1 MRNWE
6 VSMSQLTERAIEKSF
21 IRLLNEVPFDKI
33 TVKDIVED
41 CGINRNTFYYH
52 YEDIFDLLHKVFEKR
67 AAEVLAEG
75 IAQNDWQESFLRCTL
90 YALENRREI
99 YHIYN
104 SVDRCQLER
113 FLYNVAGEIM
123 LSYVR
128 AQAEGMQVSVDDIGT
143 IADFYK
149 CALVGIVLEWLDGGM
164 KQEPEEFIR
173 RVGFLQEGSIARML
187 ARAAQESGAQQQS
200 GA

>member
-1 MRNWE
+1 
-6 VSMSQLTERAIEKSF
+6 MSQLTEKAIEKSF
-21 IRLLNEVPFDKI
+21 VKLLKEVPFDKI

-52 YEDIFDLLHKVFEKR
+52 YEDIFDLLHRVFEKR

-90 YALENRREI
+90 YALENRKEI

-104 SVDRCQLER
+104 SIDRRQLEH
-113 FLYNVAGEIM
+113 FLYQVAGDIM

-128 AQAEGMQVSVDDIGT
+128 AQAERIKAPADDIVM

-149 CALVGIVLEWLDGGM
+149 CALVGLSLIH
-164 KQEPEEFIR
+164 I
-173 RVGFLQEGSIARML
+173 
-187 ARAAQESGAQQQS
+187 
-200 GA
+200 

>member
-1 MRNWE
+1 
-6 VSMSQLTERAIEKSF
+6 MSQLTERAIEKSF

-52 YEDIFDLLHKVFEKR
+52 YEDIYDLLHKVFEKR

-75 IAQNDWQESFLRCTL
+75 IAQNDWQEGFLRCTL
-90 YALENRREI
+90 YALENKKEI

-104 SVDRCQLER
+104 SIDRCQLEH

-128 AQAEGMQVSVDDIGT
+128 AQAEGVQVSGDDIGI

-173 RVGFLQEGSIARML
+173 RVGFLQEGGIARML

>member
-1 MRNWE
+1 
-6 VSMSQLTERAIEKSF
+6 MSQLTERAIEKSF

-41 CGINRNTFYYH
+41 CGIDRNTFYYH

>member
-1 MRNWE
+1 
-6 VSMSQLTERAIEKSF
+6 MSQLTERAIEKSF
-21 IRLLNEVPFDKI
+21 VRLLKEVPFDKI

-75 IAQNDWQESFLRCTL
+75 IAKNDWQESFLRCTL
-90 YALENRREI
+90 YALENRKEI

-104 SVDRCQLER
+104 SIDRRQLES
-113 FLYNVAGEIM
+113 FLYQVAGEIM

-128 AQAEGMQVSVDDIGT
+128 AHAEGMKVPEDDIVM
-143 IADFYK
+143 IAGFYK
-149 CALVGIVLEWLDGGM
+149 CALVGIVLEWLDDGM
-164 KQEPEEFIR
+164 KLEPEEFIR
-173 RVGFLQEGSIARML
+173 RIGYLQEDSIVRML
-187 ARAAQESGAQQQS
+187 ERAAQEET
-200 GA
+200 

>member
-1 MRNWE
+1 
-6 VSMSQLTERAIEKSF
+6 MSQLTERAIEKSF

-104 SVDRCQLER
+104 SVDRCQLEH
-113 FLYNVAGEIM
+113 FLYGVAGEIM

>member
-1 MRNWE
+1 
-6 VSMSQLTERAIEKSF
+6 MSQLTERAIEKSF
-21 IRLLNEVPFDKI
+21 VRLLNEMPFDKI

-75 IAQNDWQESFLRCTL
+75 TARNDWQEGFLRCTL
-90 YALENRREI
+90 YALENRKEI

-104 SVDRCQLER
+104 SVDRRQLER
-113 FLYNVAGEIM
+113 FLYQVAGDIM

-128 AQAEGMQVSVDDIGT
+128 TQAEGMKVPEDDIT
-143 IADFYK
+143 AIAGFYK
-149 CALVGIVLEWLDGGM
+149 CALVGIVLEWLDDGM

-173 RVGFLQEGSIARML
+173 HVGYLQEGSIARML
-187 ARAAQESGAQQQS
+187 ERAAQEKTSF
-200 GA
+200 

>member
-1 MRNWE
+1 
-6 VSMSQLTERAIEKSF
+6 MSQLTERAIEKSF

>member
-1 MRNWE
+1 MAEEYAQRE
-6 VSMSQLTERAIEKSF
+6 VRMSQLTERAIEKSF
-21 IRLLNEVPFDKI
+21 ISLLKEMPFDKI

-52 YEDIFDLLHKVFEKR
+52 YEDIFDLLHRVFEKR
-67 AAEVLAEG
+67 ADEVLAEG
-75 IAQNDWQESFLRCTL
+75 IARNDWQESFLRCTL
-90 YALENRREI
+90 YALENRKEI

-104 SVDRCQLER
+104 SIDRRQLEQ
-113 FLYNVAGEIM
+113 FLYKVAGEIM

-128 AQAEGMQVSVDDIGT
+128 TQAEGMRVPEDDIVM
-143 IADFYK
+143 IAGFYK
-149 CALVGIVLEWLDGGM
+149 CALVGIVMEWLDGGM

-187 ARAAQESGAQQQS
+187 ARAAQGNEV
-200 GA
+200 

>member
-1 MRNWE
+1 
-6 VSMSQLTERAIEKSF
+6 MSQLTERAIENSF
-21 IRLLNEVPFDKI
+21 IKLLNEMPFDKI

-52 YEDIFDLLHKVFEKR
+52 YEDIFDLLRKVFEKK

-75 IAQNDWQESFLRCTL
+75 IAQDDWEEGFLRCTIF
-90 YALENRREI
+90 ALENRKEI

-104 SVDRCQLER
+104 SIDRRHLER
-113 FLYNVAGEIM
+113 FLYQVAGDIM

-128 AQAEGMQVSVDDIGT
+128 SQAAGMQVPEDDIM
-143 IADFYK
+143 IISDFYK
-149 CALVGIVLEWLDGGM
+149 CALVGIVIEWLDGGM

-173 RVGFLQEGSIARML
+173 RAGYLQEGGIGRML
-187 ARAAQESGAQQQS
+187 ARAAREKTK
-200 GA
+200 